1 MSYYE
6 CKRCRHI
13 TKQKIEMIRHL
24 KRKKKCT
31 RNIDSYN
38 YEDNELEIMSLV
50 KHTKNE
56 ENDKTKKNKK
66 LNDKNN
72 DLSNKISE
80 KICNKITIKENENNF
95 IDTSIINNNIL
106 DNINTNISDNNI
118 DTNII
123 DIFDNNINNDID
135 TNTIDNNIEN
145 NIVDVFDNNINTN
158 IIDNNI
164 DNSIDEDI
172 TDNVKPTCVK
182 INDLKNELNKNFDS
196 CKIINNKDCKKFTCD
211 ICLRI
216 FSRKYNLKRHKLKCQ
231 SEKINSQLNL
241 NSNSNNNNQ
250 NNTTNNYN
258 TINNNYNKN
267 LFVNLNIE
275 PFDNDWDV
283 SRITKF
289 TRHSILLSKIMYSNL
304 LDNIL
309 QNEKNLNVVIEKETN
324 TGIVYKNNAEKFIT
338 MNMQEIIDKSMD
350 KLNKHLKDFYAE
362 SLKDDEFVI
371 MDKIFQ
377 EQIVNIENKY
387 TEYKNNN
394 EIKKK
399 VEEFITQI
407 YDKKKENALKLYN
420 NTLLKNNDDNG
431 Y

>member
-24 KRKKKCT
+24 NRKNKCVRT
-31 RNIDSYN
+31 IDSYN
-38 YEDNELEIMSLV
+38 YLDNELEEMSLIR
-50 KHTKNE
+50 HSNKN
-56 ENDKTKKNKK
+56 NLIDSKTICTPINKK
-66 LNDKNN
+66 FDKQ
-72 DLSNKISE
+72 
-80 KICNKITIKENENNF
+80 NNF
-95 IDTSIINNNIL
+95 IINKNESKIKNEIENKKNIDKIINEYDLNTKENIEIIHN
-106 DNINTNISDNNI
+106 DNIK
-118 DTNII
+118 II
-123 DIFDNNINNDID
+123 DQNK
-135 TNTIDNNIEN
+135 N
-145 NIVDVFDNNINTN
+145 NIVIDNLKDQLNDNISENIKDNQQNTN
-158 IIDNNI
+158 ESN
-164 DNSIDEDI
+164 
-172 TDNVKPTCVK
+172 
-182 INDLKNELNKNFDS
+182 
-196 CKIINNKDCKKFTCD
+196 FTCD
-211 ICLRI
+211 ICFKI
-216 FSRKYNLKRHKLKCQ
+216 FTRKYNLNRHKKKC
-231 SEKINSQLNL
+231 SPVKIN
-241 NSNSNNNNQ
+241 NNMIDSKYTENK
-250 NNTTNNYN
+250 TTNNFN

-267 LFVNLNIE
+267 LFVNLNLE

-324 TGIVYKNNAEKFIT
+324 TGIVYKNNVDKFIT
-338 MNMQEIIDKSMD
+338 MNMQDIIDKSME

-377 EQIVNIENKY
+377 DQIVNIENKY
-387 TEYKNNN
+387 NEFKNND